1 MKNKGFT
8 LVEIIGVITL
18 IAVIS
23 LLVMPPIINQINK
36 KKAEMTNSLEQQV
49 YAGATLYANDNVSLM
64 EYTTCVK
71 LSTLVSG
78 DYLDSSIYSYAKTD
92 NRFNEDAYVK
102 IINDKQNADGSN
114 HYTYELT
121 DTCGIPYTDPILN
134 GADPILVDGMIPVN
148 IADDGTVTKA
158 DIYNGWYNYTNK
170 EWANMVLVTS
180 GTRQQYI
187 NANPGVKITL
197 DDILGYYV
205 WIPRYKY
212 AITSGTGSRLI
223 NVVFENK
230 NTAKSTG
237 TAIGTDY
244 LTHPGFT
251 FGTEEL
257 NGFWFA
263 KFETSG
269 TLDNPLVLPNQTS
282 LKELKVNKEYNSS
295 LLFKTSTYING
306 NIDAHMVMNKEWGS
320 VAYLVN
326 SIYGRCADTTCTEVS
341 INNRFVTGNSAGR
354 PGDTT
359 TGSDV
364 TYTYNTTEGYTA
376 STTGNI
382 SGIYDMS
389 GGAWENVMGVYKTS
403 SGTPYSG
410 YDSNWNSGFNGT
422 YGHVSGSLT
431 TGDSFPASK
440 YYQTYSGTSSATGCN
455 GGICY
460 GDALSETLSWNGDLD
475 QDITAVEPWYGRGGS
490 AGYNSMGG
498 IFSYSFT
505 IDSQYDD
512 TNGYRSVLIP

>member
-102 IINDKQNADGSN
+102 IINDKQNADRSN

-205 WIPRYKY
+205 GIPRYKY

-263 KFETSG
+263 KFETTG
-269 TLDNPLVLPNQTS
+269 DETTPTVLPGIASLVNQNISTQFTTS
-282 LKELKVNKEYNSS
+282 QKFNS
-295 LLFKTSTYING
+295 TTYLNG
-306 NIDAHMVMNKEWGS
+306 TADSHMVMNKEWGA

-326 SIYGRCADTTCTEVS
+326 SIYGRCVGTTCTEVS
-341 INNRFVTGNSAGR
+341 INNSSLVI
-354 PGDTT
+354 
-359 TGSDV
+359 TGSSGGSPTASLSDTV
-364 TYTYNTTEGYTA
+364 YAYNTTNGFLAT
-376 STTGNI
+376 TTGNI
-382 SGIYDMS
+382 TGIYDMS
-389 GGAWENVMGVYKTS
+389 GGAWEWVMGDFLDS
-403 SGTPYSG
+403 SGKPRSGTNSSLNSG
-410 YDSNWNSGFNGT
+410 YTGLLDDGT
-422 YGHVSGSLT
+422 TY
-431 TGDSFPASK
+431 TGITFPDSK
-440 YYQTYSGTSSATGCN
+440 YYQTYSGATAATGCN

-460 GDALSETLSWNGDLD
+460 GDALSETAGWNGD
-475 QDITAVEPWYGRGGS
+475 
-490 AGYNSMGG
+490 YNR
-498 IFSYSFT
+498 YVNSFT
-505 IDSQYDD
+505 PWFLRGDRYDD
-512 TNGYRSVLIP
+512 GTDAGVFVFYYAGGDAVSAASF